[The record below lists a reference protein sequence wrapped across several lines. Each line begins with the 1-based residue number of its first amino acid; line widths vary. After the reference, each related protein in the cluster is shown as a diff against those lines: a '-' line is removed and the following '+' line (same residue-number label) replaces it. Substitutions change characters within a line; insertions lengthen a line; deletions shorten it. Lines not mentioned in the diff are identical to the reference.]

1 MRVLGLVAA
10 DIFQGNSRLLNLLV
24 RRARL
29 GLFLQV
35 CFRRRDDVLLG
46 WLLLLR
52 ELEREVSRGLR
63 RACVGCR
70 S

>member
-35 CFRRRDDVLLG
+35 CFRRPDGVL
-46 WLLLLR
+46 
-52 ELEREVSRGLR
+52 RG
-63 RACVGCR
+63 
-70 S
+70 

>member
-1 MRVLGLVAA
+1 MRVLGLVAVG
-10 DIFQGNSRLLNLLV
+10 IFLGNSRLLDLLI

-29 GLFLQV
+29 GLFPQV
-35 CFRRRDDVLLG
+35 YSRRRDDVLRG